1 MSFSEICLCTTGLKD
16 TIGGIRSTATVKCST
31 KRKQTAK
38 LMLWI
43 SQKAT
48 RKIKMQIQ
56 QGSREQE
63 AQEESV
69 LKAQSIN
76 RRQMTESLSR

>member
-1 MSFSEICLCTTGLKD
+1 MSFFEILLCTSGLKD
-16 TIGGIRSTATVKCST
+16 TIGGIRSIARVTCST

-56 QGSREQE
+56 QSSREQE
-63 AQEESV
+63 AQEESLNNNK
-69 LKAQSIN
+69 LK
-76 RRQMTESLSR
+76 TESLSR

>member
-1 MSFSEICLCTTGLKD
+1 MSFFEILLCTSGLKD
-16 TIGGIRSTATVKCST
+16 TIGGTRSTARVTEQLSSI

-56 QGSREQE
+56 QSSREQE
-63 AQEESV
+63 AQEESLNNNK
-69 LKAQSIN
+69 LK
-76 RRQMTESLSR
+76 TESLSR